1 MRDTERTKPEILDLQ
16 REIRDRRKLGQPTA
30 AVVEALREMEKEVKR
45 NEL

>member
-30 AVVEALREMEKEVKR
+30 AVVEALREMEKEARDDK
-45 NEL
+45 

>member
-1 MRDTERTKPEILDLQ
+1 MNDTVKTNQTITDLQ